1 MSDQPPR
8 KGLTLATLL
17 ELEKRARA
25 AEDAQA
31 LGFLMVND
39 THLAIPY
46 RQAAWFCAA
55 SNRLRSLSG
64 LATPDRDA
72 PFTRR
77 LETFFRKSL
86 RPQTRTQ
93 SLTATRMG
101 EAFGPEGSAA
111 CSEARA
117 FFTAHLPA
125 QIALLPL
132 RYKDVLH
139 GALMF
144 AREEPFTRGEI
155 NALDHLADAYGH
167 ALAALTGPRRRQR
180 RLRRSR
186 VIMLAGLV
194 TLAALMALPVR
205 QSVLAPAE
213 IVAQQ
218 PDLVRAPLAGVIE
231 TVHVR
236 PNAAVSAGTKLVSLD
251 GSELDTQRQI
261 ARQQLSVAEAE
272 LRQARQQALFD
283 PQSRARL
290 AVLEGRRDQHAA
302 ELTFLNERLARI
314 DVTAVRDGIAIF
326 DDVDDWEGRPVAL
339 GERIMLLADPQ
350 ARALEINL
358 AVADAINLEPGAD
371 IRFFL
376 NIDPADPIAASLTR
390 AGYRA
395 RAMPDGTMAY
405 RLRAALDD
413 DDPRLRIGLR
423 GTARIYGE
431 HTLLVLYLLRR
442 PIAWLRLQAGL

>member
-1 MSDQPPR
+1 MSEQPSR
-8 KGLTLATLL
+8 KGVALATLL

-39 THLAIPY
+39 THLAVPY
-46 RQAAWFCAA
+46 RQAGWYCTA

-77 LETFFRKSL
+77 LEAFFRKTL
-86 RPQTRTQ
+86 RQQPRAH
-93 SLTATRMG
+93 SLTAARMG

-111 CSEARA
+111 RDEAST

-125 QIALLPL
+125 DIAFLPL
-132 RYKDVLH
+132 RHKGKIH
-139 GALMF
+139 GALLF
-144 AREEPFTRGEI
+144 ARETPFTRSEI
-155 NALDHLADAYGH
+155 NVLDHLADAYGH
-167 ALAALTGPRRRQR
+167 ALAALTGPPRRRLY
-180 RLRRSR
+180 LRRSR
-186 VIMLAGLV
+186 VIMLAGL
-194 TLAALMALPVR
+194 AALLAVMALPVR

-213 IVAQQ
+213 IVAQE
-218 PDLVRAPLAGVIE
+218 PGLVRAPLAGVIE

-236 PNAAVSAGTKLVSLD
+236 PNEAVSAGTPLVSLD
-251 GSELDTQRQI
+251 GSELTTQREI

-302 ELTFLNERLARI
+302 ELAFLDERLARI
-314 DVTAVRDGIAIF
+314 EVSAARDGIAIF
-326 DDVDDWEGRPVAL
+326 DDVADWEGRPVAL

-350 ARALEINL
+350 ARELEIRL
-358 AVADAINLEPGAD
+358 AIADAINLEPGAE

-376 NIDPADPIAASLTR
+376 NIDPADPIAAALTR
-390 AGYRA
+390 TGYRA
-395 RAMPDGTMAY
+395 SAMPDGTMAY
-405 RLRAALDD
+405 RLRAALAE

-431 HTLLVLYLLRR
+431 RTILALYLLRR
-442 PIAWLRLQAGL
+442 PIAWLRLRAGL

>member
-1 MSDQPPR
+1 MSEQPSR
-8 KGLTLATLL
+8 KGVALATLL

-39 THLAIPY
+39 THLAVPY

-55 SNRLRSLSG
+55 TNRLRSLSG

-77 LETFFRKSL
+77 LEAFFRKIL
-86 RPQTRTQ
+86 RQQPRAQ
-93 SLTATRMG
+93 SLTAARMG
-101 EAFGPEGSAA
+101 EVFGPEGSTA
-111 CSEARA
+111 CNEARA
-117 FFTAHLPA
+117 FFAAHLPA
-125 QIALLPL
+125 NIALLPL
-132 RYKDVLH
+132 RQKGDLL

-144 AREEPFTRGEI
+144 ARDEPFTRSEI
-155 NALDHLADAYGH
+155 NALDHLAGAYGH
-167 ALAALTGPRRRQR
+167 ALAALTGPRRRR
-180 RLRRSR
+180 LRLRRSR
-186 VIMLAGLV
+186 AIMLACLV
-194 TLAALMALPVR
+194 ALIAVMALPVR

-213 IVAQQ
+213 IVARE
-218 PDLVRAPLAGVIE
+218 PGLVRAPLAGVIE

-236 PNAAVSAGTKLVSLD
+236 PNEAVSAGTKLVSLE
-251 GSELDTQRQI
+251 GSELTTQREI

-302 ELTFLNERLARI
+302 ELAFINERLSRI
-314 DVTAVRDGIAIF
+314 DITAARDGIAIF
-326 DDVDDWEGRPVAL
+326 DDVADWEGRPVAL

-350 ARALEINL
+350 ARELEISL
-358 AVADAINLEPGAD
+358 TVADAINLEPGAD

-376 NIDPADPIAASLTR
+376 NIDPADPIAASLIR

-395 RAMPDGTMAY
+395 SAMPDGAMAY
-405 RLRAALDD
+405 RLRAALNE

-431 HTLLVLYLLRR
+431 RTILVLYLLRR
-442 PIAWLRLQAGL
+442 PIAWIRLRAGL

>member
-1 MSDQPPR
+1 MSEQPSR
-8 KGLTLATLL
+8 KGVALATLL

-46 RQAAWFCAA
+46 RQAAWYCAA

-77 LETFFRKSL
+77 LEAFFRKTL
-86 RPQTRTQ
+86 RQQPRAQ
-93 SLTATRMG
+93 SLTAARMG
-101 EAFGPEGSAA
+101 EAFGPEGRAA
-111 CSEARA
+111 RDEAST

-125 QIALLPL
+125 DIAFLPL
-132 RYKDVLH
+132 RHRGEIH
-139 GALMF
+139 GALLF
-144 AREEPFTRGEI
+144 ARETPFTRSEI

-167 ALAALTGPRRRQR
+167 ALAALTGPHRRRLH
-180 RLRRSR
+180 LRRSR
-186 VIMLAGLV
+186 VIMLAGL
-194 TLAALMALPVR
+194 AALLAVMALPVR

-213 IVAQQ
+213 IVAQE
-218 PDLVRAPLAGVIE
+218 PGLVRAPLAGVIE

-236 PNAAVSAGTKLVSLD
+236 PNEAVSAGTPLVSLD
-251 GSELDTQRQI
+251 GSELTTQREI

-302 ELTFLNERLARI
+302 ELAFLDERLARI
-314 DVTAVRDGIAIF
+314 EITAARDGIAIF
-326 DDVDDWEGRPVAL
+326 DDVADWEGRPVAL

-350 ARALEINL
+350 ARELEIRL
-358 AVADAINLEPGAD
+358 AIADSINLEPGAE

-376 NIDPADPIAASLTR
+376 NIDPADPIAAALTR
-390 AGYRA
+390 TGYRA
-395 RAMPDGTMAY
+395 SAMPDGTMAY
-405 RLRAALDD
+405 RLRAALAE

-423 GTARIYGE
+423 GTARVYGE
-431 HTLLVLYLLRR
+431 RTILALYLLRR
-442 PIAWLRLQAGL
+442 PIAWLRLRAGL